1 VQEYRQ
7 ICVNINRIK
16 IAMEM
21 GRRVVLC
28 NLDNLYESLYDALN
42 QVQVVLVSDTEGV
55 GFSGGGRGSCVKKL
69 GVWVTGVCAEIVLL
83 SEMNSAE
90 KKSDFYCP
98 VQNPRIL
105 TSMV

>member
-1 VQEYRQ
+1 MLTVSLSTTLTFLFFAREHDIVQEYRQ

-42 QVQVVLVSDTEGV
+42 QVHVDRDQICVSDRG
-55 GFSGGGRGSCVKKL
+55 GGGRG
-69 GVWVTGVCAEIVLL
+69 
-83 SEMNSAE
+83 
-90 KKSDFYCP
+90 
-98 VQNPRIL
+98 
-105 TSMV
+105 